1 MGIILST
8 TTTIL
13 FFFRCVK
20 NPRGGREAAE
30 ITNSPLRCKIRAVLS
45 VSLMVK
51 SVFLVTLLH
60 AIVGFQL
67 IILPIKRGTL
77 DSNGLYAFVCVVY
90 KTGFLLEGSDA
101 SLS

>member
-1 MGIILST
+1 
-8 TTTIL
+8 
-13 FFFRCVK
+13 
-20 NPRGGREAAE
+20 
-30 ITNSPLRCKIRAVLS
+30 
-45 VSLMVK
+45 MVK

-77 DSNGLYAFVCVVY
+77 DLNGLYAFVCVVY